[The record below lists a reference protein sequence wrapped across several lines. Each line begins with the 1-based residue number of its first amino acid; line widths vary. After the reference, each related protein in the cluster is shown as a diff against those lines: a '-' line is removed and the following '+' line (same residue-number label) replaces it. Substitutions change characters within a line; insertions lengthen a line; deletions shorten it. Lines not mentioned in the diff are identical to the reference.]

1 MTPDQERALWDSLLG
16 ADMNSRYW
24 AYIARRYQRRL
35 KAATIFLAATSTSA
49 VGALLVSLKVDW
61 LPQVLSLATA
71 VIAIALPILNWE
83 GTIQTAVRVV
93 ERWAFLRTAYERLWV
108 SLPAISNADAS
119 TKFDEIKGR
128 ELELSWIEVT
138 LPHDQTLLQK
148 SYTEVLQTRGIA

>member
-1 MTPDQERALWDSLLG
+1 M
-16 ADMNSRYW
+16 
-24 AYIARRYQRRL
+24 
-35 KAATIFLAATSTSA
+35 LA
-49 VGALLVSLKVDW
+49 SLKVDW
-61 LPQVLSLATA
+61 LPQVLSLVTA
-71 VIAIALPILNWE
+71 VTAVALPILNWE

-93 ERWAFLRTAYERLWV
+93 ERWAFLRTAYERLWA

>member
-49 VGALLVSLKVDW
+49 VGTLLVSLKVDW
-61 LPQVLSLATA
+61 LPQMLSLATA

-93 ERWAFLRTAYERLWV
+93 ERWAFLRTAYERLWA
-108 SLPAISNADAS
+108 SLPTISNEDAS
-119 TKFDEIKGR
+119 TKFDEIKAR
-128 ELELSWIEVT
+128 ELELSWIEVA
-138 LPHDQTLLQK
+138 LPHDQTLLKK